1 MRFIHTADIHLD
13 SPLTGLSAYNDAPA
27 TMLRGATREAF
38 TNLVNEAIDQQV
50 DFMVIAGDL
59 YDGGWKDHN
68 TGIYFCREMGRLKKA
83 GIPVYVKFGNHDAES
98 EMTKKL
104 LLPDNVFTFESRK
117 PNTFVIDH
125 LNVALHGRSFKDAA
139 TTENLAAGY
148 PAPQPGMFNIGVLH
162 TALGVHSTH
171 ANYAPCS
178 IDELHAKGYQYWAL
192 GHVHEYQMWQ
202 GPSTVVFPGNLQ
214 GRHIRETGPHGAVLV
229 TADDAGVQQI
239 DRLFV
244 DVLRWYSL
252 EVDASGC
259 GTLAD
264 VVRVIGKE
272 LEALVQDSPANIPS
286 AVRIVVTG
294 RTAAHGELFG
304 LEAQL
309 RAEVLALAAAIGSD
323 RIWIE
328 KVKTCTSAPDD
339 DAAIRARGDAIAD
352 LQVLLEEA
360 ATNPDFLQGLRDD
373 LMTLVS
379 KAPLELQ
386 GAVPYF
392 KDIRNAELASL
403 VRDVTPGLISQLAR
417 ME

>member
-13 SPLTGLSAYNDAPA
+13 SPLTGLSAYSDAPA
-27 TMLRGATREAF
+27 KMLRGATRDAF
-38 TNLVNEAIDQQV
+38 TNLVNEAIEQQV

-104 LLPDNVFTFESRK
+104 LLPDNVFTFESRR

-148 PAPQPGMFNIGVLH
+148 PAPRPGMFNIGVLH
-162 TALGVHSTH
+162 TALGVQSTH

-202 GPSTVVFPGNLQ
+202 GAATVVFPGNLQ
-214 GRHIRETGPHGAVLV
+214 GRHIRETGPRGAVLV
-229 TADDAGVQQI
+229 TADDAGVQQV

-252 EVDASGC
+252 EVDAGGC

-264 VVRVIGKE
+264 VVRAIGKD
-272 LEALVQDSPANIPS
+272 LETLVQNSPANIPA
-286 AVRIVVTG
+286 AVRVVVTG
-294 RTAAHGELFG
+294 KTAAHGELFG
-304 LEAQL
+304 MEAQL

-328 KVKTCTSAPDD
+328 KIKTSTSALEDD
-339 DAAIRARGDAIAD
+339 DAIRARGDAIAD
-352 LQVLLEEA
+352 LQVLLEQA
-360 ATNPDFLQGLRDD
+360 ASDPSFIEGLRDD

-392 KDIRNAELASL
+392 KDIRNAELAAL
-403 VRDVTPGLISQLAR
+403 VREVTPGLISQLAQ